1 MESESVDETRC
12 SAVEDQKNSS
22 ETKQKC
28 QEGWKELTFRQKC
41 SKLKNYI
48 TVEPLLA
55 CYIMPSVLA
64 TLAVQNMNLEK
75 ACRVNQAYGDE
86 VCTKLIDQQI
96 QNLTE
101 EVIQVQT
108 LVANMAAWKYPLQ
121 TIIPAFMI
129 VFIGAWSDR
138 TGLRRPCMLMPIV
151 GEFLTS
157 FGLILCTFYL
167 LEWPLETAGL
177 IEALP
182 PALTGGWTCMFMAVF
197 SYISDNTSLEDRT
210 FRTGIANVFVSVG
223 MPVGTALSGIFTK
236 VLGFYGIFSICMC
249 LYIVGFLYGWFR
261 ITDKRR
267 NVEENV
273 NKNACTGFFDTKHV
287 SDTLMV
293 AFKTRDGSRR
303 LRVMLLMLIFITIT
317 GPLYGETAVVY
328 LFTRYRFKFTEVDYS
343 IYVTYSVIINLIG
356 TVLAMVVFS
365 RYLKMDDSL
374 IGAISGISKIAA
386 SFIYAFAPTVSWFYI
401 APIVDLLSGTGIIVM
416 RSIASKLVEPNE
428 TGKIHSLFG
437 VCEAIVPIIYSPMYS
452 QMYVNTIETLPGAF
466 FLLGAL
472 LMIPSIIV
480 FLSMYVLEKRDRQ
493 RQESKDVDDKQKYAY
508 ENEITPL

>member
-1 MESESVDETRC
+1 MESESVDETKC
-12 SAVEDQKNSS
+12 SPAEDQKNPS
-22 ETKQKC
+22 ETTQKC
-28 QEGWKELTFRQKC
+28 QGGWKELTFRQKC
-41 SKLKNYI
+41 AKVKNYI

-86 VCTKLIDQQI
+86 VCTKLINQQI

-138 TGLRRPCMLMPIV
+138 TGLRRPCMLMPII

-249 LYIVGFLYGWFR
+249 LYLVGFLYGWFR
-261 ITDKRR
+261 IADKRR
-267 NVEENV
+267 NPEENV
-273 NKNACTGFFDTKHV
+273 NKNICTGFFDAKHV

-317 GPLYGETAVVY
+317 GPLYGV
-328 LFTRYRFKFTEVDYS
+328 
-343 IYVTYSVIINLIG
+343 
-356 TVLAMVVFS
+356 
-365 RYLKMDDSL
+365 
-374 IGAISGISKIAA
+374 
-386 SFIYAFAPTVSWFYI
+386 
-401 APIVDLLSGTGIIVM
+401 
-416 RSIASKLVEPNE
+416 
-428 TGKIHSLFG
+428 
-437 VCEAIVPIIYSPMYS
+437 
-452 QMYVNTIETLPGAF
+452 
-466 FLLGAL
+466 
-472 LMIPSIIV
+472 
-480 FLSMYVLEKRDRQ
+480 
-493 RQESKDVDDKQKYAY
+493 
-508 ENEITPL
+508 